1 METENF
7 RKYSMS
13 EFRIFSCISI
23 GEEGCFGKE
32 RSSNFET
39 FVICSILRER
49 NLETSNI
56 LGRKSNFA
64 KGGKNNDGFE
74 DA

>member
-23 GEEGCFGKE
+23 GEQGCFGKE

-39 FVICSILRER
+39 FVICSIPRER
-49 NLETSNI
+49 NLETSNV

-64 KGGKNNDGFE
+64 KGGKNNE
-74 DA
+74 DT